1 MSKDVRRLFAAQK
14 AAKAASSPVST
25 GSGTSS
31 LSSTGR
37 RVTHPLAKYDPKSLR
52 LTCAICGPAV
62 PIRSDSLWNAHLV
75 SKPHQEAVAK
85 LRAVKEQMQRKEA
98 EAAERQRL
106 QQQQQQQQQLQ
117 KQSQQQGV
125 KRKATGGLVAY
136 ADDSESEN
144 DSDDVQ
150 GSHTNNIAST
160 VSDTKRLKIDSET
173 VVEHDRS
180 QMEQEIE
187 DEEDA
192 MAGLPAGFFDASDT
206 TSSSNMDP
214 VTRMNGSPAP
224 VQEGLQ
230 KVEGGEDAMEGVLP
244 SGFFDDPEQDARIRA
259 EVGGATTD
267 LQQRQV
273 DAEFKAL
280 QADLARDFERH
291 EQQEAALRAGQVLQT
306 PTSAPQG
313 AQATKE
319 HIPYEEKVELE
330 EQEVEESILARS
342 EEEYLLFV
350 EMQER
355 LEALREKKERL
366 VAPRSSAASS
376 STPSLATHPVASS
389 SSSTAARTPTIDKP
403 RKQKSKSILELVR
416 EQEKAKREKERL
428 AAEAFARLSTADGG
442 DRRMAGDGD
451 ESDDDDEDD
460 EDIEA
465 MMDWRARRV

>member
-14 AAKAASSPVST
+14 AAKAASSSPVSA
-25 GSGTSS
+25 GSGTPS
-31 LSSTGR
+31 LSSTSK
-37 RVTHPLAKYDPKSLR
+37 RVTHPLAKYDPKTLR

-75 SKPHQEAVAK
+75 SKSHQEAVAK
-85 LRAVKEQMQRKEA
+85 LRAVKEQMQRREA

-106 QQQQQQQQQLQ
+106 QQQ

-136 ADDSESEN
+136 ADDSESEDEN
-144 DSDDVQ
+144 DDDQ
-150 GSHTNNIAST
+150 EPHKSNNNASAG
-160 VSDTKRLKIDSET
+160 SDTKRVKIDNSD
-173 VVEHDRS
+173 VVEHDRN
-180 QMEQEIE
+180 QVEQDIE

-192 MAGLPAGFFDASDT
+192 MAGLPAGFFDAANA

-214 VTRMNGSPAP
+214 VTQRNGSPAA
-224 VQEGLQ
+224 VKDSIQN
-230 KVEGGEDAMEGVLP
+230 GEEHEDEPMEGVLP

-267 LQQRQV
+267 LQQRQI

-280 QADLARDFERH
+280 QADLARDFERQ
-291 EQQEAALRAGQVLQT
+291 EQQEAALRSGQAPET
-306 PTSAPQG
+306 HTSAPQG
-313 AQATKE
+313 SQATNE

-330 EQEVEESILARS
+330 DLEVEESILARS

-355 LEALREKKERL
+355 LEVLREKKERL
-366 VAPRSSAASS
+366 AAPRSSAASS
-376 STPSLATHPVASS
+376 STPSATQQVSS
-389 SSSTAARTPTIDKP
+389 SLSTAATTTSTNKP

-416 EQEKAKREKERL
+416 EQEKAKRDKERL
-428 AAEAFARLSTADGG
+428 AAEAFARLSTADDG
-442 DRRMAGDGD
+442 DRRMTGDGD
-451 ESDDDDEDD
+451 ESEEDDEDD

>member
-14 AAKAASSPVST
+14 AAKAASSPASP
-25 GSGTSS
+25 GSGTPS
-31 LSSTGR
+31 LSSTSK
-37 RVTHPLAKYDPKSLR
+37 RVTHPLAKYDPKTFR
-52 LTCAICGPAV
+52 LTCAIRGPAV

-106 QQQQQQQQQLQ
+106 QQQQQQQQSQ
-117 KQSQQQGV
+117 QQQGV

-136 ADDSESEN
+136 ADDSES
-144 DSDDVQ
+144 DDDNEDNQ
-150 GSHTNNIAST
+150 IPHNPSA
-160 VSDTKRLKIDSET
+160 VSETKRVKVDNHA

-180 QMEQEIE
+180 QVEQEIE
-187 DEEDA
+187 DEEDT
-192 MAGLPAGFFDASDT
+192 MAGLPAGFFDSSDLT
-206 TSSSNMDP
+206 TSGTTDP
-214 VTRMNGSPAP
+214 AAHTNGTPASVNEG
-224 VQEGLQ
+224 VQKEEE
-230 KVEGGEDAMEGVLP
+230 VEEDEAMEGVLP
-244 SGFFDDPEQDARIRA
+244 SGFFDDPVQDARIRA

-280 QADLARDFERH
+280 QADLARDFERQ
-291 EQQEAALRAGQVLQT
+291 EQQEAALRSGQV
-306 PTSAPQG
+306 PEAHISAPQG
-313 AQATKE
+313 PRATNE

-330 EQEVEESILARS
+330 EQEVEDSILARS

-355 LEALREKKERL
+355 LEALRHKKERL
-366 VAPRSSAASS
+366 VAPRSSVTSS
-376 STPSLATHPVASS
+376 STPSTALPASS
-389 SSSTAARTPTIDKP
+389 SSSTAATTKPTTTKP

-416 EQEKAKREKERL
+416 EQERAKREKERM
-428 AAEAFARLSTADGG
+428 AAAAFARLSTADDG

-451 ESDDDDEDD
+451 ETDEEDEED

>member
-14 AAKAASSPVST
+14 AAKAAASPVSA
-25 GSGTSS
+25 GSGTPS
-31 LSSTGR
+31 LASTTK
-37 RVTHPLAKYDPKSLR
+37 RVTHPLAKYDPKTLR
-52 LTCAICGPAV
+52 LTCAICGPAIN
-62 PIRSDSLWNAHLV
+62 IRSDSLWNAHLV
-75 SKPHQEAVAK
+75 SKAHQEAVAK
-85 LRAVKEQMQRKEA
+85 LRAVKEQMQRREA

-106 QQQQQQQQQLQ
+106 QQLQ
-117 KQSQQQGV
+117 QSQQQGV

-136 ADDSESEN
+136 AEESESDDDDDN
-144 DSDDVQ
+144 DNSSEK
-150 GSHTNNIAST
+150 SHLNKNTLA
-160 VSDTKRLKIDSET
+160 VSDSKRVKIDGEAEI
-173 VVEHDRS
+173 EHDRN
-180 QMEQEIE
+180 QVEQDIE

-192 MAGLPAGFFDASDT
+192 MAGLPAGFFDATDATS
-206 TSSSNMDP
+206 TSSADP
-214 VTRMNGSPAP
+214 VPQSNGIQVAE
-224 VQEGLQ
+224 QE
-230 KVEGGEDAMEGVLP
+230 EEPMEGVLP

-280 QADLARDFERH
+280 QADLARDFERQ
-291 EQQEAALRAGQVLQT
+291 EQQEAAVRSGQVPQT
-306 PTSAPQG
+306 HTSAAHG
-313 AQATKE
+313 SQATSE

-366 VAPRSSAASS
+366 VAPRSSAAASSS
-376 STPSLATHPVASS
+376 STPSAIQPVPSISTTTTTAT
-389 SSSTAARTPTIDKP
+389 KP

-416 EQEKAKREKERL
+416 EQEKAKRDKERL
-428 AAEAFARLSTADGG
+428 AAEAFARLSTADVG
-442 DRRMAGDGD
+442 DRKMASDGED
-451 ESDDDDEDD
+451 SEEDDEDD